1 MLQKPKNAEQNN
13 FAQGRVKYSG
23 VASGDDKYN
32 TEVTSYSVP
41 RRARAFSVLAPA
53 SSLRA

>member
-1 MLQKPKNAEQNN
+1 MVVMI
-13 FAQGRVKYSG
+13 VKCKMSGGG

-32 TEVTSYSVP
+32 TEVVSYSVP